1 MCINQRERLLS
12 PGTIAWFTSRLC
24 NDTSSGRAIRVM
36 PAIHINVLACRAKKP
51 LPGCSATM
59 STMRPRKS
67 NIATSTS
74 ANSRPAISVASSTGQ
89 TGRR

>member
-1 MCINQRERLLS
+1 MSQRERLLS
-12 PGTIAWFTSRLC
+12 PGTIAWLTSRLC
-24 NDTSSGRAIRVM
+24 SETSSGRAIRVM
-36 PAIHINVLACRAKKP
+36 PAIHIKVLACRAKKP

-74 ANSRPAISVASSTGQ
+74 ASSRPATNVASSTGH